1 VVRKDE
7 QGKGKS
13 QKEGRARTHMI
24 DHTAHGMDARKPGI
38 NASSVAHT
46 HPSAPPAHEPTQPHT
61 RTQTYTHS
69 NHTHTHTPSWRSSS
83 SSPAS
88 GPSTPPP
95 AVPPSPLPPLS
106 VSNRPKANTRARERE
121 GGRAQAPPLLRCPP
135 PPPRSP
141 LTGTPKKVSV
151 LAPPRRCAHFFLPIP
166 PPKMDL
172 ISVRR
177 CRSSWSSASRRA
189 RVKAATCAFD

>member
-1 VVRKDE
+1 MQVP
-7 QGKGKS
+7 S
-13 QKEGRARTHMI
+13 LT
-24 DHTAHGMDARKPGI
+24 P
-38 NASSVAHT
+38 T
-46 HPSAPPAHEPTQPHT
+46 HPHHQRTNQHNHTPARRHI
-61 RTQTYTHS
+61 RTQIT
-69 NHTHTHTPSWRSSS
+69 HTHTHQAGEAR
-83 SSPAS
+83 
-88 GPSTPPP
+88 PP
-95 AVPPSPLPPLS
+95 AQHPAPPLHHLPS
-106 VSNRPKANTRARERE
+106 HRLPYRLSASATDRKRTR
-121 GGRAQAPPLLRCPP
+121 GRASVKGGERRRLRYYRYACMCVKGGGAGGQVYMCGCAPPLLRCPP